1 MNLNNMAPIV
11 SKISTNHQ
19 VWQDK
24 YRSTG
29 RRKDF
34 RGNPLRAKTSGGNK
48 QAIHYEDED
57 RRGGSQ

>member
-1 MNLNNMAPIV
+1 MAPIV

-24 YRSTG
+24 YRSIG
-29 RRKDF
+29 RRKDLC
-34 RGNPLRAKTSGGNK
+34 GNPLWEKTSGGDE